1 MKKRKKLI
9 LIFALSLSLTGIIFH
24 FAVME
29 NENALFLIA
38 EGLDKPSKR
47 YYIVTE
53 RIYNLSERKKVRDK
67 IREHLERNNNDH
79 LHNLYIQ
86 VLGITGDS
94 SSSGILIKLYSLYQQ
109 DMNRRSTVSRII
121 DAMGQIG
128 DEDFVPFLETLV
140 RDYDKLRVQATKY
153 SILRSLYLITGNRYS
168 YFNSSGR
175 KSELEVTEEL
185 IDARRVIMNSKGRKR
200 SIQEMLVLEKLY
212 RPPGW

>member
-1 MKKRKKLI
+1 
-9 LIFALSLSLTGIIFH
+9 
-24 FAVME
+24 
-29 NENALFLIA
+29 
-38 EGLDKPSKR
+38 
-47 YYIVTE
+47 
-53 RIYNLSERKKVRDK
+53 
-67 IREHLERNNNDH
+67 
-79 LHNLYIQ
+79 
-86 VLGITGDS
+86 
-94 SSSGILIKLYSLYQQ
+94 
-109 DMNRRSTVSRII
+109 
-121 DAMGQIG
+121 MGQIG